1 MERIEQTDAV
11 AEVVGKRNVHLSL
24 FKHHI
29 YHLDIRR
36 VVGALVMKDI
46 ADKGIKKLF
55 VRNGKHRFKHKSGPL
70 EIGGCGGNNK
80 PFDIAVDRSNVIL
93 LIFAVLGNYNK
104 TVLKVKVAHRLHR
117 ICSGRLEKRTALV
130 RRKLEAAEDAPAP
143 ECVMLSAIHTHTA
156 PYLSDSAMSYF
167 WGRDF
172 EICPDPAKE
181 TLPADYSEAISS
193 VIAEGIVK
201 AWRERRPVS
210 VATGFDHISI
220 AYNRRTR
227 YADGHTEMYG
237 STARPDF
244 MEIEGTV
251 DNGIHF
257 IILKDDEEKTVAAVI
272 EAACPSQVMEHHDF
286 ICSDYWD
293 VVRHKVADK
302 MGEFPLVSLCGAAGD
317 LSPRDL
323 VRTAMDEPLMHSTE
337 MYNAPGME
345 RVASRICETFFRF
358 ADSAAFDAD
367 ADLRHDVH
375 FSHLPLRRVTE
386 EEAHRASEEYDA
398 LRAKYKTID
407 EFTEGECTELS
418 RLAAT
423 RNRLAYQNTTF
434 THPVEIHALKL
445 GGTSIVTDPFEL
457 FVAYADRIRAGSG
470 NPNTMVVQLTNGYE
484 GYLPTAKAISC
495 GGYSAGVNNG
505 YLGAEG
511 GDALVR
517 ESLEML
523 KNI

>member
-1 MERIEQTDAV
+1 MRSEN
-11 AEVVGKRNVHLSL
+11 K
-24 FKHHI
+24 
-29 YHLDIRR
+29 
-36 VVGALVMKDI
+36 
-46 ADKGIKKLF
+46 KKLLA
-55 VRNGKHRFKHKSGPL
+55 GAAKT
-70 EIGGCGGNNK
+70 
-80 PFDIAVDRSNVIL
+80 DITPRLPIRLVGQYYTRLAVSV
-93 LIFAVLGNYNK
+93 Y
-104 TVLKVKVAHRLHR
+104 
-117 ICSGRLEKRTALV
+117 SRLEANVLALEDENGDAAVFVSCDLLAVSREFTAAV
-130 RRKLEAAEDAPAP
+130 RRKLAEIADSPAP

-156 PYLSDSAMSYF
+156 PYLSDDAMANF
-167 WGRDF
+167 WGNDF
-172 EICPDPAKE
+172 RISPDPDSE
-181 TLPADYSEAISS
+181 TLPADYADEISGKIAHA
-193 VIAEGIVK
+193 IAE
-201 AWRERRPVS
+201 AWQARRPVS
-210 VATGFDHISI
+210 LAAGFDHISI

-257 IILKDDEEKTVAAVI
+257 IILKDDDGRTVASVI

-293 VVRHKVADK
+293 VVRHKIAER
-302 MGEFPLVSLCGAAGD
+302 MGDFPLVSLCGAAGD

-323 VRTAMDEPLMHSTE
+323 VRTAMDEPLMHTTE

-345 RVASRICETFFRF
+345 RVASRICEAFFRF
-358 ADSAAFDAD
+358 ADSAVYTSDA
-367 ADLRHDVH
+367 ALRHEVH
-375 FSHLPLRRVTE
+375 FSRLPLRRVTE
-386 EEAHRASEEYDA
+386 EEAQRASREYDA
-398 LRAKYKTID
+398 LRAKYKTIG

-445 GGTSIVTDPFEL
+445 GGVSIVTDPFEL
-457 FVAYADRIRAGSG
+457 FVAYADRIRAWSG

-505 YLGAEG
+505 FLGSEG

-523 KNI
+523 KKI

>member
-1 MERIEQTDAV
+1 MRSSNTDRLLAGAVRVDITPRLPIRLAGQYYQRV
-11 AEVVGKRNVHLSL
+11 AEKIGSRLTANILALEGKCG
-24 FKHHI
+24 
-29 YHLDIRR
+29 D
-36 VVGALVMKDI
+36 AAVMVSCD
-46 ADKGIKKLF
+46 L
-55 VRNGKHRFKHKSGPL
+55 L
-70 EIGGCGGNNK
+70 
-80 PFDIAVDRSNVIL
+80 AVSRD
-93 LIFAVLGNYNK
+93 FA
-104 TVLKVKVAHRLHR
+104 
-117 ICSGRLEKRTALV
+117 ALV
-130 RRKLEAAEDAPAP
+130 RRKLEVAEDAPSP

-193 VIAEGIVK
+193 VIADGIVK